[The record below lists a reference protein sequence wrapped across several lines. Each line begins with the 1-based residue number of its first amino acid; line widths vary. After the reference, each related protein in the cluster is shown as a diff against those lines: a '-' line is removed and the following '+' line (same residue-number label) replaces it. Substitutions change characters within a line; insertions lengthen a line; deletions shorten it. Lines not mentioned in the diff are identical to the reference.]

1 MKAPRPVLAIPSK
14 ARSNQNKGIKS
25 NPTPSPFPLLHAQ
38 PTTSSTPSSFS
49 PRIPNPSSLESATTN
64 PSNPAELRRRE
75 PPLVEQAR
83 KKSVKQR
90 SIWESYLV
98 LDSRTRLLF
107 SLGLGV
113 VGLVGL
119 YVGDLVQEE
128 EVLADVVAQSDGM
141 GSKESVE

>member
-1 MKAPRPVLAIPSK
+1 M
-14 ARSNQNKGIKS
+14 
-25 NPTPSPFPLLHAQ
+25 
-38 PTTSSTPSSFS
+38 
-49 PRIPNPSSLESATTN
+49 
-64 PSNPAELRRRE
+64 
-75 PPLVEQAR
+75 
-83 KKSVKQR
+83 
-90 SIWESYLV
+90 